1 MSRKTDTR
9 TKAIAAAR
17 ELSGLGVNPT
27 VAAIREKIGG
37 GSPNTIVSAL
47 RQWRGDTAEGA
58 SPEGTPPASA
68 SQVAALY
75 EQLLLV
81 LKETRVLSEE
91 LAAARARSDQDR
103 RWFEEQLALTQT
115 RYSAVQTYMLRA
127 IDDARQTATDFK
139 EKYTQATQELSTW
152 RAVMTDKNSRLQA
165 ELDVLRNQKG
175 RVEG

>member
-9 TKAIAAAR
+9 AKAIAAAQ
-17 ELSGLGVNPT
+17 ELSGLGISPT

-47 RQWRGDTAEGA
+47 RQWRGAPAEGA
-58 SPEGTPPASA
+58 PPAGAPPASA
-68 SQVAALY
+68 AQVAALY

-81 LKETRVLSEE
+81 LKEARVLSEE
-91 LAAARARSDQDR
+91 LTAARARSDQDR
-103 RWFEEQLALTQT
+103 RWFEEQLVLAQT
-115 RYSAVQTYMLRA
+115 RYSAVQSYMLRA

-165 ELDVLRNQKG
+165 ELDVLKRQTG